1 MIMETNYILA
11 IIFWAISTVAL
22 ILASVRIIKANRGM
36 FDRTFIYVVIYGTF
50 TAIFASLMNWNQYR
64 DGQIDALKG
73 KYKYRMEINY
83 DQHGTPKDTIYV
95 KEEWRKNMEKD
106 TVVIIPIR
114 TVRDT
119 VIYINR

>member
-1 MIMETNYILA
+1 METNYILA
-11 IIFWAISTVAL
+11 LLFLIVAWVFAWRFGTKVLLIENQNVKESVTISGIMLMVLYSAFIMAL
-22 ILASVRIIKANRGM
+22 S
-36 FDRTFIYVVIYGTF
+36 
-50 TAIFASLMNWNQYR
+50 WNNYR

>member
-1 MIMETNYILA
+1 METNYILS
-11 IIFWAISTVAL
+11 IIFWVVACVFAFKFGTNVLLIEKQSVRESVAISGIMLMVCSGAFVMAL
-22 ILASVRIIKANRGM
+22 MWSMYK
-36 FDRTFIYVVIYGTF
+36 
-50 TAIFASLMNWNQYR
+50 

-73 KYKYRMEINY
+73 KYQYRMDINY

-95 KEEWRKNMEKD
+95 KEEWRKNMERD

-119 VIYINR
+119 VIYINN

>member
-1 MIMETNYILA
+1 METNYILA
-11 IIFWAISTVAL
+11 IIFWVVACVFAFEFGINVLLIEKQSVKDSVAISGIMLMVCAGAFVIAL
-22 ILASVRIIKANRGM
+22 MWSMYK
-36 FDRTFIYVVIYGTF
+36 
-50 TAIFASLMNWNQYR
+50 

-83 DQHGTPKDTIYV
+83 DQHGIPKDTIYV

-106 TVVIIPIR
+106 TVVIVPIR
-114 TVRDT
+114 PVIDT

>member
-11 IIFWAISTVAL
+11 IIFLAISTVAL

-95 KEEWRKNMEKD
+95 KL
-106 TVVIIPIR
+106 
-114 TVRDT
+114 
-119 VIYINR
+119 

>member
-1 MIMETNYILA
+1 METNYILA

-22 ILASVRIIKANRGM
+22 VLASSRVHKANREM
-36 FDRTFIYVVIYGTF
+36 FIRTYLYI
-50 TAIFASLMNWNQYR
+50 AIFGVFLSMYTSAMVWNNYR

-73 KYKYRMEINY
+73 KFKYRMEINY
-83 DQHGTPKDTIYV
+83 DHQGTPKDTIYV

>member
-1 MIMETNYILA
+1 METNDLLA
-11 IIFWAISTVAL
+11 ILFFILYFIVGVYFLYCVDKWVEREYRAKLSIIAL
-22 ILASVRIIKANRGM
+22 IMALLLQVFGM
-36 FDRTFIYVVIYGTF
+36 ALFINDYK
-50 TAIFASLMNWNQYR
+50 N
-64 DGQIDALKG
+64 GQIDALKG

>member
-1 MIMETNYILA
+1 METNYILA
-11 IIFWAISTVAL
+11 LLFLIVAWVFAWRFGTKVLLIENQNVKESVTISGIMLMVLCSAF
-22 ILASVRIIKANRGM
+22 IMAS
-36 FDRTFIYVVIYGTF
+36 
-50 TAIFASLMNWNQYR
+50 SWNNYR

>member
-1 MIMETNYILA
+1 
-11 IIFWAISTVAL
+11 
-22 ILASVRIIKANRGM
+22 
-36 FDRTFIYVVIYGTF
+36 
-50 TAIFASLMNWNQYR
+50 
-64 DGQIDALKG
+64 
-73 KYKYRMEINY
+73 MEINY

-95 KEEWRKNMEKD
+95 KEEWRKNMEND

>member
-1 MIMETNYILA
+1 METNDLLA
-11 IIFWAISTVAL
+11 ILFFILYFIVGVYFLYCVDKWVEREYRAKLSIIAL
-22 ILASVRIIKANRGM
+22 IMALLLQVFGM
-36 FDRTFIYVVIYGTF
+36 ALFINDYK
-50 TAIFASLMNWNQYR
+50 N
-64 DGQIDALKG
+64 GQIDALKG
-73 KYKYRMEINY
+73 NYKYRMEINY

-114 TVRDT
+114 TVIDT

>member
-22 ILASVRIIKANRGM
+22 VLVSIRVHKANREM
-36 FDRTFIYVVIYGTF
+36 FSRTYLYI
-50 TAIFASLMNWNQYR
+50 AIFGVFLSLYTGAMVWNKYR

-83 DQHGTPKDTIYV
+83 DQHGTPKDTIYI
-95 KEEWRKNMEKD
+95 KL
-106 TVVIIPIR
+106 
-114 TVRDT
+114 
-119 VIYINR
+119 

>member
-1 MIMETNYILA
+1 METNYILA
-11 IIFWAISTVAL
+11 GLFYVAMCVFAYIFGSKVVRIDNQNIKESIAISGIML
-22 ILASVRIIKANRGM
+22 IVLAFA
-36 FDRTFIYVVIYGTF
+36 FIMSI
-50 TAIFASLMNWNQYR
+50 AWNNYR

-73 KYKYRMEINY
+73 KYQYRMEINY

>member
-1 MIMETNYILA
+1 METNYILS
-11 IIFWAISTVAL
+11 IIFWVVACVFAFKFGTNVLLIEKQSVRESVAISGIMLMVCSGAFVMAL
-22 ILASVRIIKANRGM
+22 MWSMYK
-36 FDRTFIYVVIYGTF
+36 
-50 TAIFASLMNWNQYR
+50 

-73 KYKYRMEINY
+73 KYQYRMDINY

-119 VIYINR
+119 VIYINN

>member
-1 MIMETNYILA
+1 MIMETNELLA
-11 IIFWAISTVAL
+11 IVIFILSSIVLFWIGNRLSNKKEPSIYTFCLVA
-22 ILASVRIIKANRGM
+22 
-36 FDRTFIYVVIYGTF
+36 IYGILVLLYAF
-50 TAIFASLMNWNQYR
+50 IIMWNDYR

-106 TVVIIPIR
+106 TVVIVPIR
-114 TVRDT
+114 PVIDT